1 MAPPA
6 DDRPPTRTQ
15 RLLAW
20 AAGLALRGVA
30 ALPVGL
36 AYALAD
42 LVTPLVVLFTLQHE
56 RKVRHKGRGLFRNQ
70 RIAFREGLTPE
81 RSRRLLWGWARHMA
95 RLGVDFA
102 RIRTLDAKAVRA
114 CVDLRGLER
123 VRELQAQG
131 KGVICASGHMGVWE
145 LCGHVAAVSGF
156 ATNAVGRP
164 PRNPALAEA
173 LNAHRSLG
181 GQQILTKWGVLWPIV
196 KALKRGELVGIAADE
211 NDRLN
216 PLFVPFLGTLAA
228 TNTTPAL
235 IQRKTGAPIAVVSVH
250 RTGRG
255 RYRFHVWDVIEN
267 PRSKERDPELGSI
280 TRRINAA
287 LTRAI
292 LAYPEQWLWGSR
304 RFHTR
309 PPGEVLGPD
318 GLPPIAEPVPPEGDY
333 PPGYDAA
340 PGEAHGAVSYS

>member
-1 MAPPA
+1 MSHPKQPL
-6 DDRPPTRTQ
+6 PPTHAQ
-15 RLLAW
+15 RLAAW
-20 AAGLALRGVA
+20 AADLALRAVA
-30 ALPVGL
+30 ALPLGVSYL
-36 AYALAD
+36 LAD
-42 LVTPLVVLFTLQHE
+42 LITPLVVLFTLQHE

-70 RIAFREGLTPE
+70 RIAFREDLTPE

-102 RIRTLDAKAVRA
+102 RLRVMDAAAVRA
-114 CVDLRGLER
+114 QVDLRGLAR
-123 VRELQAQG
+123 LRALQAQG

-145 LCGHVAAVSGF
+145 LCGHVAAVSGIP
-156 ATNAVGRP
+156 TNAVGRP
-164 PRNPALAEA
+164 PKNQALADT
-173 LNAHRSLG
+173 LNAHRELG
-181 GQQILTKWGVLWPIV
+181 GQRILTKWGVLWPIV

-211 NDRLN
+211 NDRVN
-216 PLFVPFLGTLAA
+216 PTFVPFLGTLAA

-255 RYRFHVWDVIEN
+255 RFRFHCWDVIEN
-267 PRSKERDPELGSI
+267 PRSSEREPELESI

-309 PPGEVLGPD
+309 PAGEALGPD
-318 GLPPIAEPVPPEGDY
+318 GLPPVAEVARDPVGAY
-333 PPGYDAA
+333 PDAFA
-340 PGEAHGAVSYS
+340 RGRVALHAK